1 MYMGAY
7 VTKHDKETEK
17 SVNNVVRV
25 LNRHN
30 ENIKEAASRRQK
42 EMVTWLFYYL
52 SQDEEFITCFS
63 RPLSLMKVLPVER
76 IIAKRNYQ
84 KGKLYN
90 LE

>member
-42 EMVTWLFYYL
+42 EMVT
-52 SQDEEFITCFS
+52 
-63 RPLSLMKVLPVER
+63 
-76 IIAKRNYQ
+76 
-84 KGKLYN
+84 
-90 LE
+90 